1 MRVLLGISGGLD
13 STYCAH
19 LLGEQGHTVEGAVL
33 KFGDHTDISAAELS
47 CRELGIPL
55 HVIDC
60 SRDFERFVIGDFIE
74 NYRNGRTP
82 NPCTVCN
89 RSVKMK
95 HLHDASLDL
104 GFDRYATGH
113 YARCALDPLTG
124 RHYVKKAQD
133 PRKDQS
139 YMLWAL
145 TDSQISRLMTPLGE
159 LTKDEVRANAA
170 SLGLSAAASKESQD
184 ICFIP
189 KGTSYV
195 DFITQRIGALPE
207 GNYIDRDGRVI
218 GRHKGILSYTVGQ
231 RKGLGASFGKHMF
244 ITDISSE
251 SHAITLCEERDTYA
265 KGILV
270 GSLNFQRLPE
280 GTEECD
286 LEVKIRYAA
295 KPVLSHVKIE
305 GSSAY
310 VEFSEPIRTP
320 APGQSAVFYAGED
333 LMLGSVIEKVIY

>member
-19 LLGEQGHTVEGAVL
+19 LLREQGHTVEGAVL
-33 KFGDHTDISAAELS
+33 KFSEHTDITPAEIS
-47 CRELGIPL
+47 CLELDIPL

-60 SRDFERFVIGDFIE
+60 REDFERFVIGDFIE
-74 NYRNGRTP
+74 NYQNGKTP

-89 RSVKMK
+89 RHVKMK
-95 HLHDASLDL
+95 YLYDAAMKL

-113 YARCALDPLTG
+113 YAMTAYNEEIG
-124 RHYVKKAQD
+124 RHYIKKAAD

-145 TDSQISRLMTPLGE
+145 TDAQISKLMTPLGG
-159 LTKDEVRANAA
+159 LTKDEVRSNASA
-170 SLGLSAAASKESQD
+170 LGLSSASSKESQD

-195 DFITQRIGALPE
+195 DFIEKRIGTFPE
-207 GNYIDRDGRVI
+207 GNYIDKEGKVI

-231 RKGLGASFGKHMF
+231 RKGLGASFGRHMF
-244 ITDISSE
+244 ITEISPCDNS
-251 SHAITLCEERDTYA
+251 ITLCEEKDTYA
-265 KGILV
+265 KGLCV
-270 GSLNFQRLPE
+270 SSLNFQCLGE
-280 GTEECD
+280 SIEECD

-295 KPVLSHVKIE
+295 PPVPCHVTVE
-305 GSSAY
+305 GDFAK
-310 VEFSEPIRTP
+310 VVFETPQRTP
-320 APGQSAVFYAGED
+320 APGQSAVFYQDGAI
-333 LMLGSVIEKVIY
+333 MLGGFICRG

>member
-19 LLGEQGHTVEGAVL
+19 LLRKQGYTVEGAVL
-33 KFGDHTDISAAELS
+33 KFTDHTDLSAAEIS
-47 CRELGIPL
+47 CRELDIPL
-55 HVIDC
+55 HIIDC
-60 SRDFERFVIGDFIE
+60 REDFERYVIGDFIE
-74 NYRNGRTP
+74 NYKNGKTP

-89 RSVKMK
+89 RFVKMK
-95 HLHDASLDL
+95 YLHEAARAG

-113 YARCALDPLTG
+113 YARSAYNADTG
-124 RHYVKKAQD
+124 RHNIRKAAD

-145 TDSQISRLMTPLGE
+145 TDAQISTLMTPLGE
-159 LTKDEVRANAA
+159 LTKDEVRAKAA
-170 SLGLSAAASKESQD
+170 ALGLSCASSKESQD

-189 KGTSYV
+189 KGASYV
-195 DFITQRIGALPE
+195 DFITERIGAFPE
-207 GNYIDRDGRVI
+207 GNYIDRDGKVI

-231 RKGLGASFGKHMF
+231 RKGLGASFGRHMF
-244 ITDISSE
+244 ITEITPHNNS
-251 SHAITLCEERDTYA
+251 ITLCEEKDTYA
-265 KGILV
+265 RGV
-270 GSLNFQRLPE
+270 CVSSLNFQRLPE

-305 GSSAY
+305 GEQAY

-320 APGQSAVFYAGED
+320 APGQSAVFYQGED